1 MKRLLSYLKPHKWV
15 MTLATV
21 LVLFIIA
28 VELYRPIIVGNAID
42 QYINGYYH
50 PYAEADVSAPDAVN
64 WNGLVLSRDQAVS
77 AADSASFYQIF
88 LWKDHYYMAENLTR
102 SECTALQNAD
112 TSVLKNYVR
121 NGAQKL
127 TSNDLKILRQ
137 NDFKGILKAGILFL
151 LLLFSGFFLNLAD
164 TWLLQK
170 MGQQIVYKLREET
183 FTHIHSLSL
192 SFFNTTPV
200 GKLVTRVSN
209 DTEAVNELFST
220 ILVKL
225 FKNVVKI
232 IGYAAVMLSINVKM
246 AGISFLLLPL
256 VAILTFVFRHL
267 SRKAYQITRNKIT
280 ELNTFLSEHISGMK
294 LIQIF
299 AREKEKYSEFEGKSM
314 ELYRANFREIMTF
327 AIFRPSI
334 YLVSVIAMILVIRTG
349 SLSVLNGSL
358 SLGTLFVFITYISSF
373 FEPIQELSE
382 QLGTLQSSIA
392 SAEKIFSVLDV
403 KPEIVSPADPTPVN
417 ILGEIEFR
425 HVWFAYEE
433 ENYILK
439 DVSFVIQP
447 GEKAAFVGA
456 TGAGKSTIL
465 NLIGRYFDIQ
475 KGQILIDGI
484 DIHEIDLDVLR
495 GAIGQV
501 QQDVFIFTGDIKSNI
516 SLNNEAISPDDV
528 RRAAEIVNADP
539 FIQKLPHG
547 YDEPVTERG
556 STLSAGQRQL
566 LSFAR
571 TLAYDPKI
579 LVLDEA
585 TANIDTETET
595 LITQALA
602 RLMDGRT
609 TIMVAHRLSTIQHAD
624 KIIVMHHGEIKES
637 GTHQELLAK
646 DGLYKKLYELQLM
659 D

>member
-127 TSNDLKILRQ
+127 TSNDLKVLRQ

-439 DVSFVIQP
+439 DVSFVIHP

>member
-1 MKRLLSYLKPHKWV
+1 

-28 VELYRPIIVGNAID
+28 VELYRPIIIGNAID

-50 PYAEADVSAPDAVN
+50 PYVEADVSASDAVN

-77 AADSASFYQIF
+77 KADSASFYQIF

-102 SECTALQNAD
+102 AECTALQNAD

-121 NGAQKL
+121 KGAQKL
-127 TSNDLKILRQ
+127 TSNDLKVLRQ

-232 IGYAAVMLSINVKM
+232 IGYAVVMLSINVKM

-403 KPEIVSPADPTPVN
+403 KPEIVSPADPAPVN

-439 DVSFVIQP
+439 DVSFVIHP

-539 FIQKLPHG
+539 FIQKLSHG

>member
-1 MKRLLSYLKPHKWV
+1 

-28 VELYRPIIVGNAID
+28 VELYRPIIIGNAID

-50 PYAEADVSAPDAVN
+50 PYVEADVSASDAVN

-77 AADSASFYQIF
+77 KADSASFYQIF

-112 TSVLKNYVR
+112 TSVLKSYVR
-121 NGAQKL
+121 EGAQKL
-127 TSNDLKILRQ
+127 TSNDLKVLRQ

-192 SFFNTTPV
+192 SFFNITPV

-232 IGYAAVMLSINVKM
+232 IGYAVVMLSINVKM

-403 KPEIVSPADPTPVN
+403 KPEIVSPVDPAPVN

-439 DVSFVIQP
+439 DVSFVIHP

-484 DIHEIDLDVLR
+484 DIHEIDLNVLR

-637 GTHQELLAK
+637 GTHQELLVK

>member
-1 MKRLLSYLKPHKWV
+1 

-28 VELYRPIIVGNAID
+28 VELYRPIIIGNAID

-50 PYAEADVSAPDAVN
+50 PYVEADVSASDAVN
-64 WNGLVLSRDQAVS
+64 WNGLVLSRNQAVS
-77 AADSASFYQIF
+77 KADSASFYQIF

-102 SECTALQNAD
+102 TECTALQNAD

-121 NGAQKL
+121 EGAQKL
-127 TSNDLKILRQ
+127 TSNDLKVLRQ

-232 IGYAAVMLSINVKM
+232 IGYAVVMLSINVKM

-403 KPEIVSPADPTPVN
+403 KPEIVSPTDPAPVN

-439 DVSFVIQP
+439 DVSFVIHP

>member
-50 PYAEADVSAPDAVN
+50 PYVEADVSASDAVN

-77 AADSASFYQIF
+77 KADSASFYQIF

-102 SECTALQNAD
+102 AECTALQNAD

-121 NGAQKL
+121 EGAQKL
-127 TSNDLKILRQ
+127 TSNDLKVLRQ

-192 SFFNTTPV
+192 SFFNITPV

-232 IGYAAVMLSINVKM
+232 IGYAVVMLSINVKM

-403 KPEIVSPADPTPVN
+403 KPEIVSPADPAPVN

-439 DVSFVIQP
+439 DVSFVIHP

-501 QQDVFIFTGDIKSNI
+501 QQDVFIFTGDIKSNV

>member
-15 MTLATV
+15 MALATV

-28 VELYRPIIVGNAID
+28 VELYRPIIIGNAID

-50 PYAEADVSAPDAVN
+50 PYVEADVSASDAVN

-77 AADSASFYQIF
+77 KADSASFYQIF

-102 SECTALQNAD
+102 AECTALQNAD

-121 NGAQKL
+121 EGAQKL
-127 TSNDLKILRQ
+127 TSNDLKVLRQ

-232 IGYAAVMLSINVKM
+232 IGYAVVMLSINVKM

-334 YLVSVIAMILVIRTG
+334 YMVSVIAMILVIRTG

-439 DVSFVIQP
+439 DVSFVIHP

>member
-1 MKRLLSYLKPHKWV
+1 

-50 PYAEADVSAPDAVN
+50 PYVEADVSAPDAIN

-77 AADSASFYQIF
+77 TADSASFYQIF

-102 SECTALQNAD
+102 SKCTALQNAD

-121 NGAQKL
+121 EGAQKL
-127 TSNDLKILRQ
+127 TSNDLKVLRQ

-192 SFFNTTPV
+192 SFFNITPV

-225 FKNVVKI
+225 FKNIVKI
-232 IGYAAVMLSINVKM
+232 IGYAVVMLSINVKM

-334 YLVSVIAMILVIRTG
+334 YMVSVIAMILVIRTG

>member
-121 NGAQKL
+121 DGAQKL
-127 TSNDLKILRQ
+127 TFNDLKVLRQ

-439 DVSFVIQP
+439 DVSFVIHP

>member
-1 MKRLLSYLKPHKWV
+1 

-50 PYAEADVSAPDAVN
+50 PYVEADVSASDAVN

-77 AADSASFYQIF
+77 KADSASFYQIF

-102 SECTALQNAD
+102 AECTALQNAD

-121 NGAQKL
+121 EGAQKL
-127 TSNDLKILRQ
+127 TSNDLKVLRQ

-232 IGYAAVMLSINVKM
+232 IGYAVVMLSINVKM

-256 VAILTFVFRHL
+256 VAILTFIFRHL

-403 KPEIVSPADPTPVN
+403 KPEIVSPTDPAPVN

-439 DVSFVIQP
+439 DVSFVIHP
-447 GEKAAFVGA
+447 GENAAFVGA

>member
-1 MKRLLSYLKPHKWV
+1 

-28 VELYRPIIVGNAID
+28 VELYRPIIIGNAID

-50 PYAEADVSAPDAVN
+50 PYVEADVSASDAIN

-77 AADSASFYQIF
+77 KADSASFYQIF

-121 NGAQKL
+121 EGAQKL

-192 SFFNTTPV
+192 SFFNITPV

-232 IGYAAVMLSINVKM
+232 IGYAVVMLSINVKM

-349 SLSVLNGSL
+349 SLSVLNGNL

-403 KPEIVSPADPTPVN
+403 KPEIVSPVDPAPVN

-439 DVSFVIQP
+439 DVSFVIHP

-516 SLNNEAISPDDV
+516 SLNNEAISPDDI

-637 GTHQELLAK
+637 GTHQELLVK

>member
-1 MKRLLSYLKPHKWV
+1 

-28 VELYRPIIVGNAID
+28 VELYRPIIIGNAID

-50 PYAEADVSAPDAVN
+50 PYVEADVSAPDAIN
-64 WNGLVLSRDQAVS
+64 WNGLVLSRDQTVS
-77 AADSASFYQIF
+77 TADSASFYQIF

-121 NGAQKL
+121 EGAQKL

-192 SFFNTTPV
+192 SFFNITPV

-232 IGYAAVMLSINVKM
+232 IGYAVVMLSINVKM

-334 YLVSVIAMILVIRTG
+334 YMVSVIAMILVIRTG

-403 KPEIVSPADPTPVN
+403 KPEIVSPANPTPVN

>member
-1 MKRLLSYLKPHKWV
+1 

-28 VELYRPIIVGNAID
+28 VELYRPIIIGIAID

-50 PYAEADVSAPDAVN
+50 PYVEADVSASDAVN

-77 AADSASFYQIF
+77 KADSASFYQIF

-102 SECTALQNAD
+102 AECTALQNAD

-121 NGAQKL
+121 EGAQKL
-127 TSNDLKILRQ
+127 TSNDLKVLRQ

-232 IGYAAVMLSINVKM
+232 IGYAVVMLSINVKM

-403 KPEIVSPADPTPVN
+403 KPEIVSPADPAPVN

-439 DVSFVIQP
+439 DVSFVIHP

>member
-1 MKRLLSYLKPHKWV
+1 

-28 VELYRPIIVGNAID
+28 VELYRPIIIGNAID

-50 PYAEADVSAPDAVN
+50 PYVEADVSASDAVN

-77 AADSASFYQIF
+77 KADSASFYQIF

-102 SECTALQNAD
+102 AECTALQNAD

-121 NGAQKL
+121 EGTQKL
-127 TSNDLKILRQ
+127 TSNDLKVLRQ

-232 IGYAAVMLSINVKM
+232 IGYAVVMLSINVKM

-403 KPEIVSPADPTPVN
+403 KPEIVSPADPAPVN

-439 DVSFVIQP
+439 DVSFVIHP

>member
-15 MTLATV
+15 MALATV

-28 VELYRPIIVGNAID
+28 VELYRPIIIGNAID

-50 PYAEADVSAPDAVN
+50 PYVEADVSAPDAIN

-77 AADSASFYQIF
+77 TADSASFYQIF

-102 SECTALQNAD
+102 SECIALQNAD

-121 NGAQKL
+121 EGAQKL
-127 TSNDLKILRQ
+127 TSNDLKVLRQ

-192 SFFNTTPV
+192 SFFNITPV

-232 IGYAAVMLSINVKM
+232 IGYAVVMLSINVKM

-334 YLVSVIAMILVIRTG
+334 YMVSVIAMILVIRTG

-439 DVSFVIQP
+439 DVSFVIHP

-484 DIHEIDLDVLR
+484 DIHEIDLNVLR

-637 GTHQELLAK
+637 GTHQELLVK

>member
-1 MKRLLSYLKPHKWV
+1 
-15 MTLATV
+15 
-21 LVLFIIA
+21 
-28 VELYRPIIVGNAID
+28 
-42 QYINGYYH
+42 
-50 PYAEADVSAPDAVN
+50 
-64 WNGLVLSRDQAVS
+64 
-77 AADSASFYQIF
+77 
-88 LWKDHYYMAENLTR
+88 MAENLTR
-102 SECTALQNAD
+102 SECIALQNAD

-121 NGAQKL
+121 EGAQKL
-127 TSNDLKILRQ
+127 TSNDLKVLRQ

-192 SFFNTTPV
+192 SFFNITPV

-232 IGYAAVMLSINVKM
+232 IGYAVVMLSINVKM

-334 YLVSVIAMILVIRTG
+334 YMVSVIAMILVIRTG

-439 DVSFVIQP
+439 DVSFVIHP

>member
-1 MKRLLSYLKPHKWV
+1 

-28 VELYRPIIVGNAID
+28 VELYRPIIIGNAID

-50 PYAEADVSAPDAVN
+50 PYVEADVSTSDAVN

-77 AADSASFYQIF
+77 KSDSASFYQIF

-102 SECTALQNAD
+102 AECTALQNAD

-121 NGAQKL
+121 EGAQKL
-127 TSNDLKILRQ
+127 TSNDLKVLRQ

-232 IGYAAVMLSINVKM
+232 IGYAVVMLSINVKM

-403 KPEIVSPADPTPVN
+403 KPEIVSPADPAPVN

-439 DVSFVIQP
+439 DVSFVIHP

>member
-28 VELYRPIIVGNAID
+28 VELYRPIIIGNAID

-50 PYAEADVSAPDAVN
+50 PYVEADVSASDAIN
-64 WNGLVLSRDQAVS
+64 WNGLVLSRNQAVS
-77 AADSASFYQIF
+77 KADSASFYQIF

-102 SECTALQNAD
+102 TECTALQNAD

-121 NGAQKL
+121 EGAQKL
-127 TSNDLKILRQ
+127 TSNDLKVLRQ

-232 IGYAAVMLSINVKM
+232 IGYAVVMLSINVKM

-403 KPEIVSPADPTPVN
+403 KPEIVSPTDPAPVN

-439 DVSFVIQP
+439 DVSFVIHP

>member
-28 VELYRPIIVGNAID
+28 VELYRPIIIGNAID

-50 PYAEADVSAPDAVN
+50 PYVEADVSASDAVN

-77 AADSASFYQIF
+77 KADSASFYQIF

-102 SECTALQNAD
+102 AECTALQNAD

-121 NGAQKL
+121 EGAQKL
-127 TSNDLKILRQ
+127 TSNDLKVLRQ

-192 SFFNTTPV
+192 SFFNITPV

-232 IGYAAVMLSINVKM
+232 IGYAVVMLSINVKM

-403 KPEIVSPADPTPVN
+403 KPEIVSPADPAPVN

-439 DVSFVIQP
+439 DVSFVIHP

-528 RRAAEIVNADP
+528 RRAAEIVNADS

>member
-1 MKRLLSYLKPHKWV
+1 

-28 VELYRPIIVGNAID
+28 VELYRPIIIGNAID

-50 PYAEADVSAPDAVN
+50 PYIEADVSAPDAIN

-77 AADSASFYQIF
+77 KADSASFYQIF

-121 NGAQKL
+121 EGAQKL

-232 IGYAAVMLSINVKM
+232 IGYAVVMLSINVKM

-439 DVSFVIQP
+439 DVNFVIHP

>member
-28 VELYRPIIVGNAID
+28 VELYRPIIIGNAID

-50 PYAEADVSAPDAVN
+50 PYVEADVSASDAVN

-77 AADSASFYQIF
+77 KSDSASFYQIF

-102 SECTALQNAD
+102 AECTALQNAD

-121 NGAQKL
+121 EGAQKL
-127 TSNDLKILRQ
+127 TSNDLKVLRQ

-192 SFFNTTPV
+192 SFFNITPV

-232 IGYAAVMLSINVKM
+232 IGYAVVMLSINVKM

-256 VAILTFVFRHL
+256 VAILTCVFRHL

-403 KPEIVSPADPTPVN
+403 KPEIVSPADPAPVN

-439 DVSFVIQP
+439 DVSFVIHP

-637 GTHQELLAK
+637 GTHQELLVK

>member
-28 VELYRPIIVGNAID
+28 VELYRPIIIGNAID

-50 PYAEADVSAPDAVN
+50 PYVEADVSASDAIN

-77 AADSASFYQIF
+77 KADSASFYQIF

-102 SECTALQNAD
+102 AECTALQNAD

-121 NGAQKL
+121 EGAQKL
-127 TSNDLKILRQ
+127 TSNDLKVLRQ

-232 IGYAAVMLSINVKM
+232 IGYAVVMLSINVKM

-403 KPEIVSPADPTPVN
+403 KPEIVSPTDPAPVN

-439 DVSFVIQP
+439 DVSFVIHP

-528 RRAAEIVNADP
+528 RQAAEIVNADP

>member
-1 MKRLLSYLKPHKWV
+1 

-28 VELYRPIIVGNAID
+28 VELYRPIIIGNAID

-50 PYAEADVSAPDAVN
+50 PYVEADVSASDAIN
-64 WNGLVLSRDQAVS
+64 WNSLVLSRDQAVS
-77 AADSASFYQIF
+77 KADSASFYQIF

-102 SECTALQNAD
+102 AECTALQNAD
-112 TSVLKNYVR
+112 TSVLKNYIR
-121 NGAQKL
+121 KGAQKL
-127 TSNDLKILRQ
+127 TSNDLKVLRQ

-232 IGYAAVMLSINVKM
+232 IGYAVVMLSINVKM

-403 KPEIVSPADPTPVN
+403 KPEIVSPVDPAPVN

-439 DVSFVIQP
+439 DVSFVIHP

>member
-1 MKRLLSYLKPHKWV
+1 

-28 VELYRPIIVGNAID
+28 VELYRPIIIGNAID

-50 PYAEADVSAPDAVN
+50 PYVEADVSAPDAIN
-64 WNGLVLSRDQAVS
+64 WNGLVLSRNQAVS
-77 AADSASFYQIF
+77 TADSASFYQIF

-112 TSVLKNYVR
+112 TSVLKSYVR
-121 NGAQKL
+121 EGAQKL
-127 TSNDLKILRQ
+127 TSNDLKVLRQ

-192 SFFNTTPV
+192 SFFNITPV

-232 IGYAAVMLSINVKM
+232 IGYAVVMLSINVKM

-334 YLVSVIAMILVIRTG
+334 YMVSVIAMILVIRTG
-349 SLSVLNGSL
+349 SLSVLNGNL

-403 KPEIVSPADPTPVN
+403 KPEIVSPADPAPVN

-439 DVSFVIQP
+439 DVNFVIHP

-516 SLNNEAISPDDV
+516 SLNNEEISPDAV

>member
-1 MKRLLSYLKPHKWV
+1 

-28 VELYRPIIVGNAID
+28 VELYRPIIIGNAID

-50 PYAEADVSAPDAVN
+50 PYVEADVSASDAIN

-77 AADSASFYQIF
+77 KADSASFYQIF

-102 SECTALQNAD
+102 AECTALQNAD

-121 NGAQKL
+121 KGAQKL
-127 TSNDLKILRQ
+127 TSNDLKVLRQ

-192 SFFNTTPV
+192 SFFNITPV

-232 IGYAAVMLSINVKM
+232 IGYAVVMLSINVKM

-403 KPEIVSPADPTPVN
+403 KPEIVSPVDPAPVN

-439 DVSFVIQP
+439 DVSFVIHP

>member
-28 VELYRPIIVGNAID
+28 VELYRPIIIGNAID

-50 PYAEADVSAPDAVN
+50 PYVEADVSASDAIN

-77 AADSASFYQIF
+77 KADSASFYQIF

-102 SECTALQNAD
+102 AECTALQNAD

-121 NGAQKL
+121 EGAQKL
-127 TSNDLKILRQ
+127 TSNDLKVLRQ
-137 NDFKGILKAGILFL
+137 NDFKGILKAAILFL

-232 IGYAAVMLSINVKM
+232 IGYAVVMLSINVKM

-334 YLVSVIAMILVIRTG
+334 YMVSVIAMILVIRTG

-403 KPEIVSPADPTPVN
+403 KPEIVSPVDPAPVN

-439 DVSFVIQP
+439 DVSFVIHP

>member
-1 MKRLLSYLKPHKWV
+1 

-28 VELYRPIIVGNAID
+28 VELYRPIIIGNAID

-50 PYAEADVSAPDAVN
+50 PYVEADVSASDAVN

-77 AADSASFYQIF
+77 KADSASFYQIF

-102 SECTALQNAD
+102 AECTALQNAD

-121 NGAQKL
+121 EGAQKL
-127 TSNDLKILRQ
+127 TSNDLKVLRQ

-209 DTEAVNELFST
+209 DTEAINELFST

-232 IGYAAVMLSINVKM
+232 IGYAVVMLSINVKM

-403 KPEIVSPADPTPVN
+403 KPEIVSPADPAPVN

-439 DVSFVIQP
+439 DVSFVIHP

>member
-1 MKRLLSYLKPHKWV
+1 

-50 PYAEADVSAPDAVN
+50 PYVEADVSASDAIN

-77 AADSASFYQIF
+77 KADSASFYQIF

-121 NGAQKL
+121 EGAQKL

-192 SFFNTTPV
+192 SFFNITPV

-334 YLVSVIAMILVIRTG
+334 YMVSVIAMILVIRTG
-349 SLSVLNGSL
+349 SLSVLNGNL

-439 DVSFVIQP
+439 DVSFVIHP

-495 GAIGQV
+495 DAIGQV

-637 GTHQELLAK
+637 GTHQELLVK

>member
-50 PYAEADVSAPDAVN
+50 PYVEADVSASDAIN

-77 AADSASFYQIF
+77 KADSASFYQIF

-102 SECTALQNAD
+102 AECTALQNAD

-121 NGAQKL
+121 EGAQKL
-127 TSNDLKILRQ
+127 TSNDLKVLRQ

-225 FKNVVKI
+225 FKNVIKI
-232 IGYAAVMLSINVKM
+232 IGYAVVMLSINVKM

>member
-1 MKRLLSYLKPHKWV
+1 

-50 PYAEADVSAPDAVN
+50 PYVEADVSASDAIN

-77 AADSASFYQIF
+77 KADSASFYQIF

-102 SECTALQNAD
+102 AECTALQNAD

-121 NGAQKL
+121 EGAQKL
-127 TSNDLKILRQ
+127 TSNDLKVLRQ

-232 IGYAAVMLSINVKM
+232 IGYAVVMLSINVKM

-403 KPEIVSPADPTPVN
+403 KPEIVSPTDPAPVN

-439 DVSFVIQP
+439 DVSFVIHP
-447 GEKAAFVGA
+447 GENAAFVGA

-637 GTHQELLAK
+637 GTHQELLVK

>member
-50 PYAEADVSAPDAVN
+50 PYVEADVSAPDAIN

-77 AADSASFYQIF
+77 TADSASFYQIF

-121 NGAQKL
+121 EGAQKL

-232 IGYAAVMLSINVKM
+232 IGYAVVMLSINVKM

-403 KPEIVSPADPTPVN
+403 KPEIVSPTDPAPVN

-439 DVSFVIQP
+439 DVSFVIRP

-637 GTHQELLAK
+637 GTHQELLVK

>member
-28 VELYRPIIVGNAID
+28 VELYRPIIIGNAID

-50 PYAEADVSAPDAVN
+50 PYVEADVSASDAIN

-77 AADSASFYQIF
+77 TADSASFYQIF

-112 TSVLKNYVR
+112 TSVLKSYVR
-121 NGAQKL
+121 EGAQKL
-127 TSNDLKILRQ
+127 TSNDLKVLRQ

-192 SFFNTTPV
+192 SFFNITPV

-232 IGYAAVMLSINVKM
+232 IGYAVVMLSINVKM

-439 DVSFVIQP
+439 DVSFVIHP

-484 DIHEIDLDVLR
+484 DIHEIDLNVLR

-637 GTHQELLAK
+637 GTHQELLVK

>member
-1 MKRLLSYLKPHKWV
+1 

-50 PYAEADVSAPDAVN
+50 PYVEADVSAPDAVN
-64 WNGLVLSRDQAVS
+64 WNGLVLSRNQAVS
-77 AADSASFYQIF
+77 KADSASFYQIF

-102 SECTALQNAD
+102 SECTALQNAN

-121 NGAQKL
+121 EGAQKL
-127 TSNDLKILRQ
+127 TSNDLKVLRQ

-439 DVSFVIQP
+439 DVSFVIHP

>member
-15 MTLATV
+15 MTLVTV

-28 VELYRPIIVGNAID
+28 VELYRPIIIGNAID

-50 PYAEADVSAPDAVN
+50 PYVEADVSASDAVN

-77 AADSASFYQIF
+77 KADSASFYQIF

-102 SECTALQNAD
+102 AECTALQNAD

-121 NGAQKL
+121 EGAQKL
-127 TSNDLKILRQ
+127 TSNDLKVLRQ

-232 IGYAAVMLSINVKM
+232 IGYAVVMLSINVKM

-403 KPEIVSPADPTPVN
+403 KPEIVSPADPAPVN

-439 DVSFVIQP
+439 DVSFVIHP

>member
-15 MTLATV
+15 MALATV

-28 VELYRPIIVGNAID
+28 VELYRPIIIGNAID

-50 PYAEADVSAPDAVN
+50 PYVEADVSAPDAIN

-77 AADSASFYQIF
+77 KADSASFYQIF

-102 SECTALQNAD
+102 AECTALQNAD
-112 TSVLKNYVR
+112 TSVLKNYVSE
-121 NGAQKL
+121 GAQKL

-192 SFFNTTPV
+192 SFFNITPV

-232 IGYAAVMLSINVKM
+232 IGYAVVMLSINVKM

-334 YLVSVIAMILVIRTG
+334 YMVSVIAMILVIRTG
-349 SLSVLNGSL
+349 SLSVLNGNL

-439 DVSFVIQP
+439 DVSFVIHP

-637 GTHQELLAK
+637 GTHQELLVK